1 MASGL
6 KQIKKELGPDALI
19 LSTRTVRGGA
29 LGLLGKPMLEITAA
43 VDHDFTP
50 GPGRQAGQAA
60 KPPDNGKEPRPG
72 GFRQVVDDEV
82 LPWLHQQ
89 PAKAEPQP
97 PAPPAEPV
105 VSEPGLHSE
114 VNELKSLVKNLAAQI
129 AGISRQESEAERRN
143 TLAIRDSRHAERLG
157 AGPIQGDH
165 LLSLLIDYGIHIES
179 ARTIAG
185 FLRES
190 LTAEELSDPA
200 LVREQLITTIQNL
213 LEVIPP
219 QTGAGGGQQRLA
231 LIGPTGV
238 GKTTTLAKIAASRL
252 ATLSGSI
259 ALITIDTYRIA
270 AVEQLK
276 VYGEIMHL
284 PVEVVNTPDELREA
298 LARHQEKELVLIDT
312 AGRSPRDSL
321 SIDELAGFFQADLG
335 IDKYLVLSATTREDE
350 LLETISRF
358 SPLQIDNTIFT
369 KVDECRRLGVLL
381 NVQIHNPSPLTYITN
396 GQRVPEDILAM
407 TPRLAAELIISAQQE
422 GLHG

>member
-50 GPGRQAGQAA
+50 APGRPAGQAA
-60 KPPDNGKEPRPG
+60 KPRETGKEPRSG

-89 PAKAEPQP
+89 PARAEPQP
-97 PAPPAEPV
+97 APPTEPAV
-105 VSEPGLHSE
+105 TEQGLHSE
-114 VNELKSLVKNLAAQI
+114 VNELKGLVKNLAAQI
-129 AGISRQESEAERRN
+129 AGINRQESQAERRN

-165 LLSLLIDYGIHIES
+165 LLSLLIDCGIHIES

-200 LVREQLITTIQNL
+200 LVREQLIATTQNL
-213 LEVIPP
+213 LEVVPP
-219 QTGAGGGQQRLA
+219 QIGAEGGQQRLA

-252 ATLSGSI
+252 AALSGSI

-284 PVEVVNTPDELREA
+284 PVEVVNTPDELRQA
-298 LARHQEKELVLIDT
+298 LARHDDKELILIDT

-321 SIDELAGFFQADLG
+321 CIDELAGFFSADLG

-350 LLETISRF
+350 LLETITRF
-358 SPLQIDNTIFT
+358 SPLQVNNTIFT